1 MNGQLRID
9 SMWVYTQVDADGT
22 EGVIAMTLPGLG
34 LTPLLGADLAR
45 IASLRPYAQQVA
57 TATGRP
63 VVLSHYSVRTDQETI
78 QP

>member
-1 MNGQLRID
+1 MEGQYRID
-9 SMWVYTQVDADGT
+9 SVWAFTQIDTDGT
-22 EGVIAMTLPGLG
+22 EGIIAMTIPGLG
-34 LTPLLGADLAR
+34 FTPLLGADLAR
-45 IASLRPYAQQVA
+45 IASLRPYAQKIA